1 MTSMQ
6 DSIVRMANQIARN
19 FAVKG
24 EGAAIVATAE
34 HMRKYWDPRMKAQA
48 FEMLDQEGCGLSD
61 PAREALVMLA
71 KGATAEHG

>member
-1 MTSMQ
+1 MSSMK

-24 EGAAIVATAE
+24 EDAAIVATAE
-34 HMRKYWDPRMKAQA
+34 HIRKYWDPRMKAQA
-48 FEMLDQEGCGLSD
+48 FDMVDRYGSGLSD

-71 KGATAEHG
+71 KGTATTDG